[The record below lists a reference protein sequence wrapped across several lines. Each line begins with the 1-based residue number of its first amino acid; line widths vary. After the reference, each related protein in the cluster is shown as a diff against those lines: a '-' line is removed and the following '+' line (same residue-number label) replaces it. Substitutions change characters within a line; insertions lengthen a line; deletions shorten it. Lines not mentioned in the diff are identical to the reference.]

1 MGLARFRATTVAW
14 AAVGALVATLTAPG
28 AQIAVMGADQAVEG
42 AMLLREVYGLPA
54 GRSEVQSLIGSSR
67 DVGSDRY
74 GIPMTQAE
82 VDNVD
87 PDGRAKFSRA
97 VRRDVLPWLEDEP
110 KYAGAWLDQK
120 KNGRLVVALTDIS
133 NGEEGSLCSCVAQE
147 VPPVTGS
154 LRYLLELCGAF
165 VVACPESS
173 SARSRSKTL
182 SLSMPAR

>member
-1 MGLARFRATTVAW
+1 MAVEVRDPGAGVALTGAGLADVTEAIAEGD
-14 AAVGALVATLTAPG
+14 VGALDAILQDRSVDAFG
-28 AQIAVMGADQAVEG
+28 RHIGERRIALQLKQLE
-42 AMLLREVYGLPA
+42 RRHGLHD
-54 GRSEVQSLIGSSR
+54 R
-67 DVGSDRY
+67 DGQVG
-74 GIPMTQAE
+74 Q
-82 VDNVD
+82 
-87 PDGRAKFSRA
+87 
-97 VRRDVLPWLEDEP
+97 DVLCVVKLD
-110 KYAGAWLDQK
+110 AGK
-120 KNGRLVVALTDIS
+120 VVGLAADIS